1 MQIQTRLPNY
11 AQYNRVDLRVGQHF
25 RPEEDWPSRSSVDEN
40 RSVPSSPGIQI
51 QLSLFAKTHTFG
63 HQNDFKDL
71 FRNQGDVLKQIEH
84 SVLGTD
90 IISGQMTWF
99 VQKALAIGTE
109 QQKKI
114 IRENYGKYALLV
126 F

>member
-1 MQIQTRLPNY
+1 
-11 AQYNRVDLRVGQHF
+11 
-25 RPEEDWPSRSSVDEN
+25 
-40 RSVPSSPGIQI
+40 
-51 QLSLFAKTHTFG
+51 
-63 HQNDFKDL
+63 
-71 FRNQGDVLKQIEH
+71 
-84 SVLGTD
+84 LGTD